1 MSEPLSRVDHVEDRL
16 KKKGMCMTNFGVRV
30 PAIRGRQG
38 SRTFYV
44 LNLPNEFLRNIFKD
58 VQPAVEKSQRP
69 LDHKHSDDIKHYI
82 LNNRKEYLVGAL
94 TYAMDKDGEFIPMSG
109 QGSEPFSLG
118 VLVIPLGAQFSS
130 LDGQHRREALVNL
143 AADDLEIREETTAVL
158 IYVESDLGKK
168 RQMFS
173 DMNST
178 PRKVSKSLNVAF
190 DNRDPFARSAK
201 IIITKHPLLVGR
213 VEEMAPR
220 VRPDSEYFFSLA
232 SVQDT
237 LKKLFVGSAGRLKD
251 LHRYTDAVVVQRGI
265 DFFDILKS
273 ARPEYSEA
281 MKDVAKLLEFRKQT
295 ILFSSTTLR
304 ALAGATFK
312 ASAYY
317 DVERLTKIQDKL
329 IDSISS
335 IDFSIKSKLFIDS
348 GFIQRGKST
357 PSARNQEVVSATN
370 AIFETMKDGS
380 GIQEIKLGS
389 KKIKFRELKGNR

>member
-1 MSEPLSRVDHVEDRL
+1 MS
-16 KKKGMCMTNFGVRV
+16 NFGVRV
-30 PAIRGRQG
+30 PAIRGKQG

-44 LNLPNEFLRNIFKD
+44 LNLPNECLRNIFKD
-58 VQPAVEKSQRP
+58 GQPAVEKSQRP
-69 LDHKHSDDIKHYI
+69 LDHKHSEDIKHYI
-82 LNNRKEYLVGAL
+82 LQNRNDYLIGAL
-94 TYAMDKDGEFIPMSG
+94 TYAMDMDGDFHPFTG
-109 QGSEPFSLG
+109 QNNEGFTLG
-118 VLVIPLGAQFSS
+118 ELNIPLGAQFSS
-130 LDGQHRREALVNL
+130 LDGQHRREALVSL
-143 AADDLEIREETTAVL
+143 ATDDIKIREETTAVL
-158 IYVESDLGKK
+158 IYVESDISKK

-190 DNRDPFARSAK
+190 DSRDPFARSAK
-201 IIITKHPLLVGR
+201 LLIKKHPLLIGR

-220 VRPDSEYFFSLA
+220 VRADSENFFSLA
-232 SVQDT
+232 SIQDT

-251 LHRYTDAVVVQRGI
+251 IHRYTDSIVVQRGM
-265 DFFDILKS
+265 DFFDILQK
-273 ARPEYSEA
+273 ARPEYSDA
-281 MKDVAKLLEFRKQT
+281 VDDVSKLIDFRRQT

-317 DVERLTKIQDKL
+317 DVDRLTKIQDIL
-329 IDSISS
+329 INSISS
-335 IDFSIKSKLFIDS
+335 VDFSTRSKLFIES

-380 GIQEIKLGS
+380 GHEESGRRSSRIKIREVKS
-389 KKIKFRELKGNR
+389 KS

>member
-1 MSEPLSRVDHVEDRL
+1 MS
-16 KKKGMCMTNFGVRV
+16 NFGVRV

-69 LDHKHSDDIKHYI
+69 LDHKHSEDIKHYI
-82 LNNRKEYLVGAL
+82 VSNRSEYLIGAL
-94 TYAMDKDGEFIPMSG
+94 TYAMDKDGEFLPFAG
-109 QGSEPFSLG
+109 QENETFTLG
-118 VLVIPLGAQFSS
+118 ELIIPLGAQFSS

-143 AADDLEIREETTAVL
+143 AAEDLDIREETTAVL

-190 DNRDPFARSAK
+190 DSRDPFARSAK
-201 IIITKHPLLVGR
+201 ILIKKHPLLMGR

-220 VRPDSEYFFSLA
+220 VRADSENFFSLA

-251 LHRYTDAVVVQRGI
+251 IHRYTDSIVVQRGM
-265 DFFDILKS
+265 DFFDILER

-281 MKDVAKLLEFRKQT
+281 MGDVSKLLEYRRQT

-317 DVERLTKIQDKL
+317 DVERLTKIQEIL
-329 IDSISS
+329 INSIAS
-335 IDFSIKSKLFIDS
+335 IDFSTKSKLFIDS
-348 GFIQRGKST
+348 GFIQRGKAT

-380 GIQEIKLGS
+380 GKEEAKRSS
-389 KKIKFRELKGNR
+389 KKITIRELKGRK